1 MNSSFNLQ
9 DLYSSIINSSK
20 TYSLNKSKFFLSEM
34 QNLHNNFP
42 SFEVNNST
50 FSKQI
55 KIENNNS
62 NNSNSSTTN
71 TNLIEN
77 EQVNNNNINQQNKQ
91 YDENIE
97 KDDLLIINSH
107 ESSKYVKKLS
117 IKCPEP
123 TFEYTISTKNTIISM
138 IEDSKHY
145 LFSIYKR

>member
-1 MNSSFNLQ
+1 
-9 DLYSSIINSSK
+9 
-20 TYSLNKSKFFLSEM
+20 M
-34 QNLHNNFP
+34 QNLQNNFP

-77 EQVNNNNINQQNKQ
+77 EQVNNNINQQNKQ
-91 YDENIE
+91 YDEKIE
-97 KDDLLIINSH
+97 KDDLLIINNLEKRESKFYMKSH

-117 IKCPEP
+117 IKNPEP
-123 TFEYTISTKNTIISM
+123 IFEYTISTKNTIISM
-138 IEDSKHY
+138 IEDSKI
-145 LFSIYKR
+145 LFI